1 MWIGKTWPLMVSCPY
16 WHLVKQGL
24 HGLPLVTGSG
34 NPIRPAP
41 MGARAATPHHTD
53 WTDQHDGMI
62 ARGEKDPSTSHR
74 GLRKVFCVNLCFM
87 FGLSKKAAQCAV
99 HTYKSRKWKCSM
111 LWVICVKK
119 WKDLQMTLNS
129 ITQITYLYLYDR
141 WHWGNFEK
149 IWEDFGEILSKVVFS
164 CEEQRTFAV
173 HCFFFALLAP
183 T

>member
-41 MGARAATPHHTD
+41 MGAKAATPHHTD

-62 ARGEKDPSTSHR
+62 ARGKKTQAQVIEEWEKCFVLTFVSCLCSP
-74 GLRKVFCVNLCFM
+74 RKL
-87 FGLSKKAAQCAV
+87 

-141 WHWGNFEK
+141 WQWGNFEK

-173 HCFFFALLAP
+173 HCFFLHC
-183 T
+183 